1 MTVSS
6 LSKIIL
12 GVKNIVVEK
21 VEIEGRDQDSQLII
35 SARPQDSQLIISA
48 RPHKRDMCRC
58 SVCGQKS
65 PRYDRGNGI
74 RRWRA
79 PDFGSGMKVYVE
91 AEAPRVR
98 CPEHGVV
105 VQQFPWAR
113 LHSKFTRNFED
124 TAVCMALASSVTQ
137 SRRRVPENQ
146 LGYCRTNHFPRG
158 KGAVRRKSA
167 AR

>member
-21 VEIEGRDQDSQLII
+21 VEIEECNQDSQLII
-35 SARPQDSQLIISA
+35 SARP
-48 RPHKRDMCRC
+48 RKRDMCRC

-65 PRYDRGNGI
+65 PRYDCGNGI

-91 AEAPRVR
+91 AEAPRV
-98 CPEHGVV
+98 
-105 VQQFPWAR
+105 
-113 LHSKFTRNFED
+113 
-124 TAVCMALASSVTQ
+124 
-137 SRRRVPENQ
+137 
-146 LGYCRTNHFPRG
+146 
-158 KGAVRRKSA
+158 
-167 AR
+167 